1 MNETIRNNNEFELLD
16 LIEAATSHWIA
27 ILIAGAVVSSL
38 VYFLTP
44 IQPIRYFSDIIVAI
58 SPAQA
63 SEVEHQDDGLKRA
76 SGTFQYTPGSST
88 DIRVTRVR
96 FVGAEAADVRNAL
109 AQYAISAVS
118 WQKEQSE
125 AAARDK
131 LALIQHR
138 IAAVKDDLSSA
149 NKTVE
154 QLRIQG
160 VGDVEMAPIL
170 SLQQQLNSEWLELE
184 LVRSGIAADIQA
196 IESTLILIPP
206 TPVASIGTERGIALA
221 VLAGISTIFFLIL
234 ALLFSKGFKD
244 LSNIPEQRVKI
255 DRIVDSLMVR
265 RRRN

>member
-16 LIEAATSHWIA
+16 LIEMVTSHWIV
-27 ILIAGAVVSSL
+27 ILIAGTFVASL

-44 IQPIRYFSDIIVAI
+44 IQPIRYFSDIVVAM

-63 SEVEHQDDGLKRA
+63 SKVEHQDDDLKRA

-96 FVGAEAADVRNAL
+96 FVGTVAADVRNTL
-109 AQYAISAVS
+109 AQYATSAVS
-118 WQKEQSE
+118 WQKKQSE
-125 AAARDK
+125 TAAEDT

-138 IAAVKDDLSSA
+138 LSTVTNDLSST

-160 VGDVEMAPIL
+160 GGQVEMAPIL
-170 SLQQQLNSEWLELE
+170 SLQQQLSSEWLELE
-184 LVRSGIAADIQA
+184 LVRSGIAAEIQA
-196 IESTLILIPP
+196 IENTSILTPP
-206 TPVASIGTERGIALA
+206 TPVAMIGTERGIALA
-221 VLAGISTIFFLIL
+221 VLAGVSTIFFLIL
-234 ALLFSKGFKD
+234 ALLFGKGFKD
-244 LSNIPEQRVKI
+244 LSSIPEKRAKI
-255 DRIVDSLMVR
+255 DRIVDSLLIR